1 MKMNKKSLYRGD
13 FYMKIKIAILII
25 IASLFLT
32 ACDLGKED
40 IIKEIRYDLS
50 VEYNVPIQ
58 DINVE
63 EIEYGISVFTTN
75 QCRVKIESKDLA
87 FYLIEKN
94 NDNNFR
100 RIPIVE

>member
-75 QCRVKIESKDLA
+75 QFRVTIKSKDLA